1 MSEAGFELH
10 PRLAAD
16 TAVVCDLPLS
26 RVLLMDDA
34 AWPWLILV
42 PRRAGMREWLDLAR
56 PEQHHLLDEID
67 HAGRVLQARF
77 KPDKLNIAA
86 LGNMVEQLHVHLI
99 ARHREDPA
107 WPHPVWGRQPRT
119 PYSQARREALVE
131 TLRGSLAGFES

>member
-42 PRRAGMREWLDLAR
+42 PRRAGMRE
-56 PEQHHLLDEID
+56 
-67 HAGRVLQARF
+67 
-77 KPDKLNIAA
+77 
-86 LGNMVEQLHVHLI
+86 
-99 ARHREDPA
+99 
-107 WPHPVWGRQPRT
+107 
-119 PYSQARREALVE
+119 
-131 TLRGSLAGFES
+131 